1 MLRTSLG
8 AVALLLVVSSAILR
22 ADERSD
28 ARAHVG
34 FGIEVARRGLWKEA
48 IYRWER
54 AIDIDPTYAEAWNNL
69 AIGFER
75 EGRLGEALE
84 AYENA
89 LDLEPNNLTIEQ
101 NYALFL
107 EMNDRVSQN
116 SR

>member
-1 MLRTSLG
+1 MLRTNLG
-8 AVALLLVVSSAILR
+8 VVALLAVVSSAILS

-28 ARAHVG
+28 ARAQVD

-54 AIDIDPTYAEAWNNL
+54 AIDLDSTYAAAWNNL

-89 LDLEPNNLTIEQ
+89 LDLEPSNLAIEQ
-101 NYALFL
+101 NYDLFL
-107 EMNDRVSQN
+107 EMNDRVSQG

>member
-1 MLRTSLG
+1 MLRTNLG
-8 AVALLLVVSSAILR
+8 AVAFLLVVSSAILS

-28 ARAHVG
+28 ARVQVD
-34 FGIEVARRGLWKEA
+34 FGIEVAQRGLWKEA

-54 AIDIDPTYAEAWNNL
+54 AIDLDPTYAAAWNNL

-101 NYALFL
+101 NYDLFL
-107 EMNDRVSQN
+107 EMNDRVSQD

>member
-1 MLRTSLG
+1 MRGTTLS
-8 AVALLLVVSSAILR
+8 ALVLLIAVSSVTMH

-28 ARAHVG
+28 ARAQVD
-34 FGIEVARRGLWKEA
+34 FGIEVAQRGLWKEA

-54 AIDIDPTYAEAWNNL
+54 AIELDPTYAAAWNNL
-69 AIGFER
+69 AISFER
-75 EGRLGEALE
+75 AGRPVEALE

-101 NYALFL
+101 NYDLFL
-107 EMNDRVSQN
+107 EVNDSVSQD

>member
-1 MLRTSLG
+1 MLRTNLG
-8 AVALLLVVSSAILR
+8 AVALLLVVGSAILS

-28 ARAHVG
+28 ARAQVD

-101 NYALFL
+101 NYDLFL
-107 EMNDRVSQN
+107 EMNDRVSQD

>member
-1 MLRTSLG
+1 MRGTTLS
-8 AVALLLVVSSAILR
+8 ALVLLIAVSSVTMH

-28 ARAHVG
+28 ARAQVD
-34 FGIEVARRGLWKEA
+34 FGIEVAQRGLWKEA

-54 AIDIDPTYAEAWNNL
+54 AIELDPTYAAAWNNL
-69 AIGFER
+69 AISFER
-75 EGRLGEALE
+75 AGRLVEALE

-101 NYALFL
+101 NYDLFL
-107 EMNDRVSQN
+107 EVNDSVSQD

>member
-1 MLRTSLG
+1 MLRTNLG
-8 AVALLLVVSSAILR
+8 AVALLLVVSSAILS

-28 ARAHVG
+28 ARAQVD

-54 AIDIDPTYAEAWNNL
+54 AIDTDPTYAAAWNNL

-84 AYENA
+84 AYDNA
-89 LDLEPNNLTIEQ
+89 IDLEPNNLTIEQ
-101 NYALFL
+101 NYDLFL

>member
-1 MLRTSLG
+1 MLRTNLG
-8 AVALLLVVSSAILR
+8 AVALLLVVGSTILS

-28 ARAHVG
+28 ARAQVD

-101 NYALFL
+101 NYDLFL
-107 EMNDRVSQN
+107 EMNDRVSQD

>member
-1 MLRTSLG
+1 M
-8 AVALLLVVSSAILR
+8 VASSVLMR

-28 ARAHVG
+28 ARAQVD
-34 FGIEVARRGLWKEA
+34 FGIEVAQRGLWKEA

-54 AIDIDPTYAEAWNNL
+54 AIELDPTYAAAWNNL

-75 EGRLGEALE
+75 AGRLGEALE

-89 LDLEPNNLTIEQ
+89 LDLEPNNLAIEQ
-101 NYALFL
+101 NYDLFL
-107 EMNDRVSQN
+107 EVNDRVSQN